1 MTPGLEES
9 SLAQAA
15 RSAEGPFAGDLGVAR
30 YDEGFPPMVVL
41 REGNSPCLSK
51 LFKVI

>member
-15 RSAEGPFAGDLGVAR
+15 RSAEGPFGGDLGVAR
-30 YDEGFPPMVVL
+30 LMKASLRWQSLGKGTVL
-41 REGNSPCLSK
+41 ACPNYSR
-51 LFKVI
+51 